1 MGVFF
6 ARNIT
11 TLKSTPT
18 FEEILEFIANG
29 RIFEIM
35 VYSWYRWFPWGWEGG
50 NNGADLLCCS
60 FIPNLGKVLHGNAQ
74 LVTNLRQGELY
85 SNLWLPSK
93 IG

>member
-18 FEEILEFIANG
+18 PFFGEILEFIANG
-29 RIFEIM
+29 RIFEIV

-60 FIPNLGKVLHGNAQ
+60 FIPNLGKESIAWKCTISDKFETRRAVLRPV
-74 LVTNLRQGELY
+74 VT
-85 SNLWLPSK
+85 
-93 IG
+93 